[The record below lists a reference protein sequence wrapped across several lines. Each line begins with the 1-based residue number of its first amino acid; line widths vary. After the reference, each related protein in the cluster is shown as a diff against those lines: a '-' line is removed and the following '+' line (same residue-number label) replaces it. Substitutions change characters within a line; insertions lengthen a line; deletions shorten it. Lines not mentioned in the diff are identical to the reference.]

1 MVDIEDNDYN
11 DGHPIPHKYRVN
23 VARSAAE
30 STLNARRSRQWGV
43 NPGIALEEAAR
54 TMRDSLPEVPVHKRH
69 NKSSRPDAQRNMAQD
84 LSFALTKVRRAKQTK
99 ELSLNRIEL

>member
-23 VARSAAE
+23 VARAAAE
-30 STLNARRSRQWGV
+30 STLNARQSRQWGA

-54 TMRDSLPEVPVHKRH
+54 TMRDSLPEVPVHRKH
-69 NKSSRPDAQRNMAQD
+69 KKSLIPHAARRMAQD
-84 LSFALTKVRRAKQTK
+84 LSFALTKVRNAKQTHD
-99 ELSLNRIEL
+99 L